1 MTSMQATTVILA
13 AIALA
18 NAACYTQR
26 PLETLPPP
34 PSTHIMAALTDSGTV
49 ALSNAIGPGALS
61 VEGVVSSADE
71 NVWVLQMVRVD
82 HRDGRTINW
91 NREPVSFAPGLL
103 TRPSVRVLDKR
114 RSWLAAGG
122 ITVLAF
128 IAARSFN
135 LIGSSEEGPDEP
147 PPPASL
153 IPVDGR

>member
-1 MTSMQATTVILA
+1 
-13 AIALA
+13 
-18 NAACYTQR
+18 
-26 PLETLPPP
+26 
-34 PSTHIMAALTDSGTV
+34 MAALTDSGTV